1 MTATSSTD
9 EKNCH
14 RGVSVLLDGGGL
26 IIGWLSKGNSSCS
39 IVAVMLLPSD
49 PVVLRSSVAVLLLLS
64 NAIQLATRK
73 EDVRSR
79 SLIAAI

>member
-49 PVVLRSSVAVLLLLS
+49 PVVLRSSVAVLLLS

>member
-1 MTATSSTD
+1 
-9 EKNCH
+9 
-14 RGVSVLLDGGGL
+14 V
-26 IIGWLSKGNSSCS
+26 
-39 IVAVMLLPSD
+39 
-49 PVVLRSSVAVLLLLS
+49 LLLS